1 MPIFDKE
8 LIDNISNRENVL
20 PNMPLGSPVTREL
33 NTDMGG
39 YGLETDSKGG
49 LTIDQLSNIKASNST
64 GFDSPFQMIPK
75 SELLSNQ
82 RYSMYER
89 DKDLEN
95 TYGLQQGA
103 LSQLGNGVVK
113 MAATLGGTFLQG
125 FATIPNTIASFK
137 GGVKKLS
144 GVKGYE
150 SDIDNWLKNIEDRF
164 PNYVTKKE
172 QEHPFLAAIPGFAGS
187 ANFWGDKIIKN
198 IGFTVGA
205 IGSALVQD
213 AVVGFA
219 TEGLGEIPLV
229 ANQIGKA
236 SLYLNKLF
244 TGTNDIEKTLQIAT
258 SLGKSEKAMLNIKR
272 LGELAAA
279 EKVSNGFRYG
289 LNIYSSARTEAAIEA
304 RDGYR
309 QVKEILTTQYK
320 EGNLGEEPS
329 GKDLTDIEQYAT
341 DAMNTRFGIN
351 MAILTVSNA
360 FQFDNLF
367 KSVSNGATTKGVG
380 SGLIKDIQDAGKVG
394 LKEGSLDVFE
404 KKLPTS
410 FMGKVWESVKPK
422 TASIFREGVYE
433 EGGQYA
439 AERGTYDYYTRKY
452 KDPKRRE
459 SIDNWNTLNEVIDST
474 VKGLNDQFGTTEGI
488 ENMLIGGISGML
500 MDAGMQTYDR
510 AKGKGKDKRLD
521 TAVSLLNRY
530 GLTGI
535 LGQKYTD
542 TLNSV
547 NIAQEMTK
555 AARTGNVFRYQNL
568 KDDMFFGFVNS
579 RLGSNMHDVTIE
591 QLRMLKDLDKE
602 EFEKTFGMNFSE
614 SNKSTVGEYVDGLI
628 SKANEIKKIS
638 DSVNNTYKNVFTF
651 YDDPGDDQDKKESN
665 KNYNT
670 FETWKTNLIYEGSV
684 MKNTN
689 QRLVDV
695 QQSLSKINP
704 LITND
709 LASRL
714 MDEDSLRELSQ
725 DHEEQA
731 KTLLGTL
738 NDAMSFDERRKVK
751 EQAKQLRTAS
761 EIAMMAANDGQISQK
776 DFAKILNY
784 ELNGRDGS
792 KDDVV
797 TIDRVNDI
805 QTLGHDINM
814 INARKKDASNAFEIL
829 SSEKGFEKFFKD
841 ENDIAAA
848 AEKAAFDREEVKKR
862 PLPEFTNV
870 GGVKEA
876 IQLEREYQAQPKK
889 GSKVR
894 KLAADRFRV
903 IDPDGKVT
911 FYPTREKAQEAAAD
925 IDLRYTELSKIKI
938 LAVNADG
945 TIKVQDVKG
954 NIQNIGLGELEG
966 YEKIITEQER
976 LQQFADQMKQD
987 QEDIEKSSGVVGT
1000 NPSDEET
1007 VVWEDKKRDISHLFN
1022 GGITESERW
1031 ENPEGSPIHI
1041 QNSRYFLNNARN
1053 FPNRAN
1059 LRAILIPATHEAA
1072 FGLAGLTAIS
1082 YKSEEKDPTKI
1093 PGATDP
1099 KTGFIAQ
1106 VFVEQDGSDVYFVDK
1121 EGNRIGKLGEAIDIE
1136 KVIFQAMPAASLE
1149 YSDGSPRYR
1158 NSQAADAEVY
1168 KKAWEIKRERL
1179 FGATPGTYQLYTFKI
1194 SRGIAREIKIDGKLE
1209 RNPISDILVDMNL
1222 IPTQEGLIQISTT
1235 GNLAHQGEQLNFP
1248 KGRPILQFEDV
1259 FVPLNNRKFTANEA
1273 ETIFELLN
1281 RIGKETVRQSKLP
1294 GGPAIRTNRRYARFL
1309 QGLLFW
1315 KSDITGKKNPNNM
1328 YINEKEGN
1336 LYLGGVAY
1344 DLTNLEASKTAIVDH
1359 LKATY
1364 NNINNSH
1371 LTETFSEPFVEYR
1384 MENGNL
1390 VEVEWQNYQTYLL
1403 SKENPDG
1410 SSRGIENIPLVTS
1423 VQKATNTLQP
1433 FEQKY
1438 AIMEDLELPIAEV
1451 PKPETKVSTDGSGAV
1466 EVDGFKIDGSV
1477 QIYREFNAGPVEFT
1491 ATLDKD
1497 GFIET
1502 DVKDGDTVNALAGS
1516 EKTMNDVIIA
1526 TLKALGKLDEKALE
1540 ANDNV
1545 RLVKDFLG
1553 LKIAVDLQA
1562 KLDAA
1567 KTKPTSTA
1575 PKASAPIEISSN
1587 AKGFGAVLTNPT
1599 EIASSKK
1606 NVTNVVNIKKTYG
1619 DKYKI
1624 LKRFVI
1630 GRGIVDVSVTDTTNA
1645 AYPIEFEGQLYADAE
1660 AAYQDQKT
1668 KYSNK
1673 TKSAGSTYDLMV
1685 KILTA
1690 KLQQYPQMI
1699 DEIKKQGG
1707 TPWLSKAVHQPTN
1720 KNSVWETGGQNW
1732 FVLSLVDAY
1741 TKVLP
1746 TTPEKKDDDKKE
1758 PPTPPP
1764 PPAPSGPAPTVTF
1777 EGEDTPD
1784 DAFRKL
1790 SKGKERSWRTTQ
1802 GDIEIFKKWVAEN
1815 APGIP
1820 YEILEQMIDTYDGEK
1835 AWGVYENGIAKFF
1848 KGGLRGTEYHE
1859 VFEAIW
1865 KHFLTDS
1872 EKQAIIDEF
1881 RTKAGKF
1888 TDRESGKKFNY
1899 DDSSVTDKMIK
1910 ERIADD
1916 FADFRL
1922 GKIPATSLGGKI
1934 MQFFKRI
1941 IDFIKS
1947 FLFKPDLKTK
1957 LFQQIDTGRFK
1968 TATLQIT
1975 KEDVENT
1982 FRDNLELENQVVET
1996 IEDNS
2001 PEAAKMLYTK
2011 YIKSVQSRGSETDMD
2026 KFRQWAK
2033 NYGIPE
2039 YSRAGILTETQTHQF
2054 VQDLT
2059 ARAAGIIFNENDV
2072 QALYEPAKLTSVE
2085 LFTKIANQKDMVSKK
2100 AKMGEETWNALI
2112 VKTKEQ
2118 LRTLGIDF
2126 TEEDRVSVNDSE
2138 KTNRDYAPEPFATD
2152 WKKYSYFP
2160 IKILLATLIE
2170 TEPMNQSTSTE
2181 LKMPNAKFSSEARG
2195 LSLVNFSRTFA
2206 TLMDRLSNTTDVDE
2220 FIAKLTE
2227 LAKEDSKF
2235 VRLFVRLGGG
2245 TDWKIDFSQAK
2256 YKSANWRLF
2265 TQFYQTFTKQNPDA
2279 IAQYINDTQVYSG
2292 SAALTGASN
2301 MIKKEWVENI
2311 KALSKKSDSLITYES
2326 GSRTYKVKNISE
2338 IPIKELDDQIEFL
2351 KKMGVLFDKDAYLG
2365 LNTTDRNRFGRAVSN
2380 IHAFLQKANDI
2391 FSVTSKT
2398 LNIEGHLNTLS
2409 ELYVKSTN
2417 PNQDTT
2423 HFNIDG
2429 NRTNSFAE
2437 NNAPSV
2443 FENEFNESK
2452 TIQELLKKRP
2462 DMNDVFSKHSIL
2474 LQLGGPFWTKD
2485 GKRTARQLKIG
2496 YIGGTINVN
2505 KNKGVSTQRLNI
2517 GTRFTQEIN
2526 QNLAGNYY
2534 ILVPADSSTEW
2545 MMNLGNNISFVDIDS
2560 ENGKSAWKKIN
2571 SIFRGYLID
2580 EVALA
2585 LDYKNREKLRNI
2597 SAKRVKQL
2605 RFFKEIL
2612 SDSLLTKIHNMILD
2626 KKSLTE
2632 ITAEIDSNIGEV
2644 NTSIKEFIE
2653 RTTKET
2659 RGNLEK
2665 TGKIKVVDENNFSY
2679 AELDNDFTDDEN
2691 VSINKFKMSDEL
2703 VNNVLLFANANY
2715 IINNIEL
2722 HKIIFG
2728 DPYQFEEKTK
2738 NGKTLLDETKRIK
2751 SFLSPRRTT
2760 FDHAA
2765 FRSFLNNEYN
2775 KTGLP
2780 EETGRIQLKPSDP
2793 GYHTAKRYLR
2803 TITASDV
2810 NIIGRVLGKAK
2821 ETDGMSWLTI
2831 DGYREIK
2838 QRNGQWSNDAE
2849 TWYQWQMAYMRNK
2862 MAEKGDYTYDNPA
2875 LEKHDSDL
2883 IKKKEPVYKLDVLKP
2898 IVTGSKYNKNNIDL
2912 VLDKFSQ
2919 MPMYYKAVEGRTLEK
2934 LLVKMFNEKIDY
2946 LIVQSGRKVGAE
2958 SLHDLYNPG
2967 GTFNQE
2973 VFTDPIDIS
2982 WKTYGIQVENANEG
2996 SGGQQTMG
3004 SQVTKIVTMD
3014 LFENGEAVSKQGAI
3028 LYKKYNT
3035 ILTNI
3040 FTNGYERLLK
3050 DLGIEDLGFSFKLI
3064 NNDSI
3069 ANTLRQEMLR
3079 RELPENAKDTLQL
3092 KDGEFPLPFEASSSY
3107 KQIKDILYSMVNK
3120 AIISPRM
3127 NGGGYVQVP
3136 VTMWENAKEGRR
3148 VGVKENG
3155 KSRIVTS
3162 EEFKNLSP
3170 EIQET
3175 AFFTDDTLSFYSK
3188 DKPYCEI
3195 LLPHWFKDKFE
3206 GTQYD
3211 TDEKI
3216 LKYLN
3221 DSEEGKEI
3229 LKGIAFRIP
3238 TQLQS
3243 SIEAVVI
3250 KGFLPQSMGKT
3261 VVVPSEIV
3269 TKAGSD
3275 FDIDKLNMY
3284 LKSVYM
3290 DADGEIRLARFM
3302 QDEASTREFYGDV
3315 FDETIGRE
3323 IEKLEKYEGFREKI
3337 VSIFETIESLEV
3349 VDTDSIQNK
3358 LSEEDYNFYKLHNK
3372 LLSEIVNQAAEK
3384 DMNPSSYIKEQ
3395 IKALGEKKE
3404 SLIAKQLNQTLRENY
3419 VEDMYRR
3426 ALENEYYDTMYKI
3439 ITLPENLERLL
3450 SPVDDDGLSEL
3461 ADELDELR
3469 GYDESNIKN
3478 RILDRNYMT
3487 TLRHAFVSAKRW
3499 IGIAAVNI
3507 TGHSLYQKTKV
3518 YIDPEMFENVSKA
3531 DQKILGD
3538 GFIALDHNTVD
3549 INGNKYISLS
3559 GRKDSAGRF
3568 ISNGLSGFATTFV
3581 DVARDPYIMKI
3592 IKNEMVVG
3600 TFMFARRIGISR
3612 EDIVM
3617 FMNQPIIDAYLT
3629 MLDNSGDKSL
3639 FKDANIIATRMQF
3652 PAGGE
3657 QGVIDVNNFRGAIKE
3672 YYQGKLSDKQ
3682 NADQQEIFTQFLR
3695 LAKMADYSYRMSQ
3708 AVNYDTTR
3716 FKSGDSLF
3724 QKQVRTQLA
3733 REANIIN
3740 SVDNILNNSHIG
3752 HQELLLDYSMEAL
3765 GEIMKLERDDFR
3777 EITDELLRRHAENF
3791 YMSAD
3796 DYERIAIRIKASF
3809 LDYIIQ
3815 TKSNIA
3821 SNISRL
3827 LVEGGDVLVDRLAVL
3842 KVKYPNLQILKDL
3855 VPATSI
3861 RIDGA
3866 KSIELKANLKDAYDE
3881 NLYTGMMRELRDS
3894 GNLELNEFYHDLV
3907 TLSILQGTLQS
3918 PISIKNIIPIED
3930 YSAQIKD
3937 IIAPLTVDEDVRNF
3951 NKGAFQRNNWKNDD
3965 VFEEYEPRFF
3975 QSEEPVDIDPYTMED
3990 IYEYF
3995 SYSFQQNKKLNLGR
4009 NQRML
4014 MFVSENSYAAQSDYL
4029 KVRRTIQQ
4037 KDKDGK
4043 PVQSWVDLRSG
4054 VNIFAADFVV
4064 RKKRGDLALQD
4075 YYGYERVTYEDGTP
4089 LTITNSKGYTSYIY
4103 KLINLLGDGMYAS
4116 EYYLDRRP
4124 SAMNNGTV
4132 KVEKELTNGE
4142 IIQAFTERTEK
4153 ANTDTSSPTSLANT
4167 ITSTETNID
4176 ALRAEEKAALDVLD
4190 FVKAREIRDRIDALS
4205 TSTEREYTPEKL
4217 TKANMPANGIFVF
4230 GSNTEG
4236 RHGKGAAEDAK
4247 DMFGAIQGQA
4257 EGLQGKS
4264 YAIITKDLSKGKRSV
4279 PLYSMD
4285 DTSIAYGIKR
4295 FMEYANSHPELK
4307 FYVTKLGSSL
4317 AGYSIEEIKD
4327 IFNSIN
4333 TLYAYE
4339 GIQNYIPNNVILPRE
4354 YEVRLEKKPATELKL
4369 RDGLMY
4375 QSADINGTMLEN
4387 MGYSPLEIAEI
4398 LKQIC

>member
-39 YGLETDSKGG
+39 YGLETDSRGG

-103 LSQLGNGVVK
+103 LSQLGNGVIK
-113 MAATLGGTFLQG
+113 MATTVGGTFLQG

-137 GGVKKLS
+137 GGVKELS
-144 GVKGYE
+144 GVEGYE

-725 DHEEQA
+725 DYEEQA

-814 INARKKDASNAFEIL
+814 INARKKDASNAFEVL

-925 IDLRYTELSKIKI
+925 IDLRYTELSKVKI

-1059 LRAILIPATHEAA
+1059 LRAILVPATHEAA

-1149 YSDGSPRYR
+1149 YSDGSQRYR
-1158 NSQAADAEVY
+1158 NHQAADAEVY
-1168 KKAWEIKRERL
+1168 KQAWEIKRVRL

-1281 RIGKETVRQSKLP
+1281 RIGKETVRQSKFP

-1315 KSDITGKKNPNNM
+1315 KSEITGKKNPNNM

-1344 DLTNLEASKTAIVDH
+1344 DLTNLEASKTAIIDH

-1371 LTETFSEPFVEYR
+1371 LTETFSEPFIEYR
-1384 MENGNL
+1384 MENGDL

-1423 VQKATNTLQP
+1423 VQKATDTLQP

-1451 PKPETKVSTDGSGAV
+1451 PKPETKVSTDGGAV
-1466 EVDGFKIDGSV
+1466 EVGGFKIDGSV
-1477 QIYREFNAGPVEFT
+1477 QTYRGFNAGPVEFT
-1491 ATLDKD
+1491 AIIDKD
-1497 GFIET
+1497 GFIEI
-1502 DVKDGDTVNALAGS
+1502 DVKDGDTVNALAGN

-1606 NVTNVVNIKKTYG
+1606 NITNVVNIKKTYG

-1630 GRGIVDVSVTDTTNA
+1630 GRGIVDVAVTDTTNA

-1660 AAYQDQKT
+1660 AAYQDQKA

-1690 KLQQYPQMI
+1690 KLQQYPQMV

-1764 PPAPSGPAPTVTF
+1764 PPAPSGPTPTVTF

-1784 DAFRKL
+1784 DAFRRL
-1790 SKGKERSWRTTQ
+1790 SRGKERSWRTTQ
-1802 GDIEIFKKWVAEN
+1802 GDIDIFKKWVAEN

-1859 VFEAIW
+1859 IFEGIW

-1881 RTKAGKF
+1881 RTKPGKF
-1888 TDRESGKKFNY
+1888 IDRESGKSFNH

-1934 MQFFKRI
+1934 IQFFKRI

-1957 LFQQIDTGRFK
+1957 LFQQINTGRFK

-1975 KEDVENT
+1975 KEDVDNT
-1982 FRDNLELENQVVET
+1982 FRNNLELENKVLESYGYVAAYQGTRGDIDNREVNYFTLDENEASDYGITRKVAINTEGFIDAT
-1996 IEDNS
+1996 TDEYRNLKNEDQKLTGTRVDLMDNS
-2001 PEAAKMLYTK
+2001 VEGLAKQQQFFNFLMSKGYKGIDNTGFEDSKYLIAFQNQDFEKQAEVPKMLYTK

-2026 KFRQWAK
+2026 KFQQWAK

-2072 QALYEPAKLTSVE
+2072 QALYEPAKLTSGE
-2085 LFTKIANQKDMVSKK
+2085 LFSKIANQKDMISKK

-2126 TEEDRVSVNDSE
+2126 TEEDRVNINDSE

-2160 IKILLATLIE
+2160 VKILLATLIE

-2181 LKMPNAKFSSEARG
+2181 LKMPNAKFSTEARG
-2195 LSLVNFSRTFA
+2195 LALVNFSRTFA
-2206 TLMDRLSNTTDVDE
+2206 TLMDKLSNTTDVDE

-2227 LAKEDSKF
+2227 LAKEDSRF

-2245 TDWKIDFSQAK
+2245 KDWKIDFSQAK

-2292 SAALTGASN
+2292 SAALTGAAN

-2326 GSRTYKVKNISE
+2326 GSRTYKVKNISG

-2452 TIQELLKKRP
+2452 TIQEFLKKRP
-2462 DMNDVFSKHSIL
+2462 EMNDVFSQHAIL

-2612 SDSLLTKIHNMILD
+2612 SESLLTKIHNMILD
-2626 KKSLTE
+2626 KKSLKE

-2644 NTSIKEFIE
+2644 NASVKEFIE

-2691 VSINKFKMSDEL
+2691 VNINKFKMSDEL

-2765 FRSFLNNEYN
+2765 FRSFLNTEYN

-2780 EETGRIQLKPSDP
+2780 EGTDRIQLKPSDP
-2793 GYHTAKRYLR
+2793 GYHTAKAYLR

-2849 TWYQWQMAYMRNK
+2849 TWYQWQMAYMRNR
-2862 MAEKGDYTYDNPA
+2862 MAAKGDYKYDNPA
-2875 LEKHDSDL
+2875 LEKHDSEL

-2898 IVTGSKYNKNNIDL
+2898 IVTGSKYNKKNIDL

-2919 MPMYYKAVEGRTLEK
+2919 MPMYYKAVENRTLEK
-2934 LLVKMFNEKIDY
+2934 LLVKMFNEKVDY
-2946 LIVQSGRKVGAE
+2946 IIVQSGRKVGAE

-3014 LFENGEAVSKQGAI
+3014 LFENGEAVSKEGAV

-3035 ILTNI
+3035 ILTNL
-3040 FTNGYERLLK
+3040 FTNGYQRLLK

-3064 NNDSI
+3064 NNESI

-3290 DADGEIRLARFM
+3290 DADGEIRLARFI

-3315 FDETIGRE
+3315 YDETIGKE

-3358 LSEEDYNFYKLHNK
+3358 LSEEDYKFYKLHNK

-3384 DMNPSSYIKEQ
+3384 DMNPSSFIREQ

-3404 SLIAKQLNQTLRENY
+3404 SLIAKQLNQTLKENY

-3450 SPVDDDGLSEL
+3450 SPVDDDGLSDL

-3518 YIDPEMFENVSKA
+3518 YIDPEMFENVNKA
-3531 DQKILGD
+3531 DKKILGD

-3581 DVARDPYIMKI
+3581 DVAKDPYIMKI

-3617 FMNQPIIDAYLT
+3617 FMNQPIIDSYLT

-3796 DYERIAIRIKASF
+3796 DYEKIAIRIKASF

-3827 LVEGGDVLVDRLAVL
+3827 LVEGGDVLVDRLAAL

-3861 RIDGA
+3861 RVDGA

-3881 NLYTGMMRELRDS
+3881 NLYTGMLRELRDS

-3918 PISIKNIIPIED
+3918 PISIKNVIPIED

-3995 SYSFQQNKKLNLGR
+3995 SYSFQPNKKLNLGR

-4014 MFVSENSYAAQSDYL
+4014 MFVSENSYASQSDYL

-4043 PVQSWVDLRSG
+4043 PFQSWVDLRSG

-4089 LTITNSKGYTSYIY
+4089 LTITNSKGYTSYVY

-4142 IIQAFTERTEK
+4142 IIQAFTERTDK
-4153 ANTDTSSPTSLANT
+4153 ANTDTSSPKSLANT
-4167 ITSTETNID
+4167 IQPTETS
-4176 ALRAEEKAALDVLD
+4176 E
-4190 FVKAREIRDRIDALS
+4190 VKYSNLKLGDRIIVASKNDPNTIGTMTVS
-4205 TSTEREYTPEKL
+4205 DIEK
-4217 TKANMPANGIFVF
+4217 PDFI
-4230 GSNTEG
+4230 
-4236 RHGKGAAEDAK
+4236 
-4247 DMFGAIQGQA
+4247 
-4257 EGLQGKS
+4257 
-4264 YAIITKDLSKGKRSV
+4264 
-4279 PLYSMD
+4279 
-4285 DTSIAYGIKR
+4285 R
-4295 FMEYANSHPELK
+4295 FDLK
-4307 FYVTKLGSSL
+4307 FSDGTNES
-4317 AGYSIEEIKD
+4317 AIGYSEKE
-4327 IFNSIN
+4327 FNELFAISKPMQPAGIN
-4333 TLYAYE
+4333 
-4339 GIQNYIPNNVILPRE
+4339 
-4354 YEVRLEKKPATELKL
+4354 ELQL
-4369 RDGLMY
+4369 RDGVTYL
-4375 QSADINGTMLEN
+4375 SADINGTMLEN